1 MEATRPSVK
10 TPAFPKGMSNRSNP
24 SDPMPRTTN
33 ASIGNDVMR
42 AVGSLCERK
51 LVLIPT
57 ETEYVL
63 ACNALDTEALSA
75 LRAVQGNAAS
85 PLEIYVPSFEKFTN
99 YVKEVP
105 SALARLAKRFLPGP
119 MTFLLRRKHVI
130 SDWVT
135 AGTDKVA
142 LRVPS
147 HPLTLSLLDKLYF
160 PLAVMQLPT
169 PEKIGG
175 VDADILDVLG
185 DKVGYVLDGGAL
197 AFGPGATWVEMGDDC
212 ILVHRVG
219 GISRETI
226 EKVSGLPTFQYL
238 APMTPERAATS
249 V

>member
-1 MEATRPSVK
+1 MK

-24 SDPMPRTTN
+24 SDPMSRTTN

-63 ACNALDTEALSA
+63 ACNALDVEALSA
-75 LRAVQGNAAS
+75 LRALQGEATS
-85 PLEIYVPSFEKFTN
+85 PLEVYVPSVEKFTN

-105 SALARLAKRFLPGP
+105 TALARLAKRFLPGP

-135 AGTDKVA
+135 SGTDKVA

-147 HPLTLSLLDKLYF
+147 HPLTLSLLNKLYF
-160 PLAVMQLPT
+160 PLAVMSLPNS
-169 PEKIGG
+169 EKAGG

-185 DKVGYVLDGGAL
+185 ERVGYVLDGGAM
-197 AFGPGATWVEMGDDC
+197 AFGPGATWVEMGEDC

-219 GISRETI
+219 SVSRESI

-238 APMTPERAATS
+238 APMTPARIATS